1 MDELKRQLEEIK
13 TKLISL
19 QNKLHIG
26 EKQAEISQL
35 QTQIQ
40 NPAFWSD
47 DQKARQIMQ
56 KISGLQEDIRQIQE
70 VRSLVSDAE
79 AAIELNMS
87 DELISKLSELNKIL
101 SALETTAYLSGKYDA
116 NDVYLTLRAGQ
127 GGTEA
132 MDWTS
137 MLLRMYER
145 FADLK
150 KWKRELIDIENG
162 EEAGVKSV
170 TLLISGRF
178 AYGYLK
184 GEKGTHRLVRLSPF
198 NANNLRQT
206 SFSGVEVM
214 PVIADNAEIDIKPEE
229 IEFTAFRS
237 GGAGGQNV
245 NKVSTAVR
253 IKHILTGIVVTC
265 QSQRSQDQNRK
276 IATELLKAKLWEIE
290 EQKRRQE
297 IAKIK
302 GQRTPASW
310 GTQIRNYVLHPYKL
324 VKDTRTE
331 VESHDPESVLD
342 GHLDPFIEAELKQ
355 L

>member
-1 MDELKRQLEEIK
+1 MDELIHQLAEIK
-13 TKLISL
+13 NKLAAL
-19 QNKLHIG
+19 QNKLDING
-26 EKQAEISQL
+26 KLTEVSKLQL
-35 QTQIQ
+35 ETQ
-40 NPAFWSD
+40 NPIFWSD
-47 DQKARQIMQ
+47 DQAAKKVMQ
-56 KISGLQEDIRQIQE
+56 RIANLEEDIHEIQNLEKQIADSQ
-70 VRSLVSDAE
+70 
-79 AAIELNMS
+79 AAIDLEMPEELEKKIPELNRA
-87 DELISKLSELNKIL
+87 IAIL
-101 SALETTAYLSGKYDA
+101 EQKTYLSGKYD
-116 NDVYLTLRAGQ
+116 DSHVYLTLRAGQ

-162 EEAGVKSV
+162 EEAGIKSV

-253 IKHILTGIVVTC
+253 IKHIPTGIVVTC

-302 GQRTPASW
+302 GQLMPASW

-342 GHLDPFIEAELKQ
+342 GHLDQFIEAELKQ